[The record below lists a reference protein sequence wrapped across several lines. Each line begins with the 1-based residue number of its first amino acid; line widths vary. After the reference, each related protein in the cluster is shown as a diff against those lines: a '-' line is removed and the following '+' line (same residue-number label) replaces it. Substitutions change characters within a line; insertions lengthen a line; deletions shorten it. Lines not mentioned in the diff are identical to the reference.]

1 MVATP
6 LRAALLLVML
16 AAAGC
21 SSKSEMWPM
30 LTGEPRQGD
39 NAPPQRAAS
48 DTPVTTTPLPASGSS
63 STGALGT
70 GAYPQPSA
78 NTGTFVGQKAQQ
90 LRGDQQRLQGQVAD
104 HQSQLEQI
112 RADALENG
120 QRYYSSL
127 AAVNARLQIGTTP
140 GNPNLVQ
147 QWNDA
152 QANLDRIGDDIGRL
166 NNLLNLVG
174 GDSALAA
181 YILDTTRAAFSISGA
196 VDADHTALVQ
206 LEDDTNR
213 TTVQID
219 RLLND
224 VSDDI
229 SRQTAYVNSERRNLT
244 TLSFAIKNG
253 ELIGGSLANRSF
265 SGGGAAPASLP
276 QSSLARGRPLVV
288 IKFDRQNV
296 AYQQPLYSAVS
307 QALDRRPDATFEIVA
322 VAPNRGNTGQV
333 ALASTA
339 SRRNAEAVYRS
350 LTDMGLPAN
359 KVTLSATTSGG
370 VETNEVHV
378 FVR

>member
-1 MVATP
+1 
-6 LRAALLLVML
+6 
-16 AAAGC
+16 
-21 SSKSEMWPM
+21 M
-30 LTGEPRQGD
+30 LTGEPRQSD
-39 NAPPQRAAS
+39 TVASQRAAS
-48 DTPVTTTPLPASGSS
+48 DTQVTTTPLPSSGSS
-63 STGALGT
+63 AMGAS
-70 GAYPQPSA
+70 AYPPPAA
-78 NTGTFVGQKAQQ
+78 NTGTFVGQKVQQ
-90 LRGDQQRLQGQVAD
+90 LRGDQQRLQSQVAE
-104 HQSQLEQI
+104 HQAQLEQV
-112 RADALENG
+112 RNDALENG
-120 QRYYSSL
+120 QRYYTSL

-152 QANLDRIGDDIGRL
+152 QANLDRIADDIGRL
-166 NNLLNLVG
+166 NNLANLVA
-174 GDSALAA
+174 GDSKLAA

-224 VSDDI
+224 ISDDV

-244 TLSFAIKNG
+244 TLSVAIKNG
-253 ELIGGSLANRSF
+253 ELYGGSLANRSF
-265 SGGGAAPASLP
+265 GGSAAPASLP

-322 VAPNRGNTGQV
+322 VAPNHGNAGQL
-333 ALASTA
+333 ALASQA

-359 KVTLSATTSGG
+359 KVTLSATTSGSA
-370 VETNEVHV
+370 ETNEVQV
-378 FVR
+378 FVH